1 MFMWRPPRR
10 PRRKPSITT
19 LTSRSRSR
27 PRRRG
32 VTSMLAMMFLV
43 LFGALALG
51 FYASI
56 NASVQIANN
65 QQHSTKA
72 LLAAESGFHFMRYQ
86 LAGIDLS
93 PDTQPDAVMEELY
106 DKLKAELEG
115 TPNFNGLTVSMA
127 GDVITIPA
135 EAEAWVPLDPKTG

>member
-1 MFMWRPPRR
+1 MCMWRPPPRR

-27 PRRRG
+27 RRRG

-106 DKLKAELEG
+106 DKLKAEL
-115 TPNFNGLTVSMA
+115 
-127 GDVITIPA
+127 
-135 EAEAWVPLDPKTG
+135 